1 MKSSL
6 KSRRV
11 GLLILI
17 FILLVSFA
25 LCLLSGIFFSIPTRA
40 AELYGPADPNLSPL
54 KLYTQSVILLLSHDQ
69 LTSPTNPLALGF
81 EFPINP
87 GDSMGEILTGLSSL
101 NIVDHPRA
109 FRAYLIYTGID
120 KRIQTGDYYFSPGM
134 SEVEIADALENIVP
148 AQTTIS
154 ILAGWRMEEIAETL
168 IELGLNIS
176 PEAFLEAVNLEEK
189 EGYLFP
195 GSYQVARNI
204 SPESLVDLFYQ
215 EFLSQITPDLE
226 EKINY
231 QGLTIQQA
239 VTLASIVE
247 REAILEVEMPL
258 IASVFLN
265 RLNLDI
271 NLAADPT
278 IQYALGYN
286 KDQQTWWTNPLT
298 LEDLNINSPYNTYEN
313 FGLPP
318 GPICNPSFAALQ
330 AVATPADTLY
340 LYFRAA
346 CDGSGQHL
354 FAETFE
360 DHLGNAC
367 PE

>member
-1 MKSSL
+1 MKSRL
-6 KSRRV
+6 KSCRV

-17 FILLVSFA
+17 FILLICFA

-69 LTSPTNPLALGF
+69 LTSPTIPLVLDF

-87 GDSMGEILTGLSSL
+87 GDSMREILTGLSSL
-101 NIVDHPRA
+101 NIVDHPSA

-120 KRIQTGDYYFSPGM
+120 KRIQPGDYYFSPGM
-134 SEVEIADALENIVP
+134 SELEIAEVLGNIVP
-148 AQTTIS
+148 AHTTIS
-154 ILAGWRMEEIAETL
+154 ILAGWRKEEIAATL

-176 PEAFLEAVNLEEK
+176 PQAFLEAVNKEEK

-195 GSYQVARNI
+195 GSYQVDRNI
-204 SPESLVDLFYQ
+204 SPESLVDFFYQ
-215 EFLSQITPDLE
+215 EFLSQVTPDLE
-226 EKINY
+226 ENINY

-239 VTLASIVE
+239 VTLASIIE
-247 REAILEVEMPL
+247 REAILEEEMPL

-265 RLNLDI
+265 RIKLDL

-278 IQYALGYN
+278 VQYALGYN

-298 LEDLNINSPYNTYEN
+298 LEDLSINSPYNTYKN
-313 FGLPP
+313 LGLPP
-318 GPICNPSFAALQ
+318 GPICNPGFAALQ
-330 AVATPADTLY
+330 AVATPADTSY

-346 CDGSGQHL
+346 CDSSGQHL
-354 FAETFE
+354 FADTFD
-360 DHLGNAC
+360 DHLANAC